1 MVLGVYR
8 ENWQRVWDLAQAE
21 DGLYAALGLHPVYL
35 ARHRP
40 QHLDDL
46 RQWLQRLRGETK
58 LCAVGE
64 IGL

>member
-1 MVLGVYR
+1 MQGVQVLRAVPRQVDGV
-8 ENWQRVWDLAQAE
+8 QAE

-46 RQWLQRLRGETK
+46 HQWLQRLRGETK
-58 LCAVGE
+58 LCAVGVE
-64 IGL
+64 V